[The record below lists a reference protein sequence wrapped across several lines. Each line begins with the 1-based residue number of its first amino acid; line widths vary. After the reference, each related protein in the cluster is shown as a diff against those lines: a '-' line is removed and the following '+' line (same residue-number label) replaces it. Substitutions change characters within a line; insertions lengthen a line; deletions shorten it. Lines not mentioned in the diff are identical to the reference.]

1 MDPCSSVIDE
11 FVASE
16 SAPGELLMLPLDD
29 LRTSVKWLVFQTR
42 YRQPAHASYSWLF
55 SIRERDFA
63 VNARLLGLPL
73 YVNISL
79 AFFPFLNSVRDQ
91 QESSIGKSSFL
102 QTSLGFI
109 YLAQRHCIMQMV
121 ESCFLCKASFWTCCV
136 MLQLIDHSPTLTFVE
151 GSGPQLTR

>member
-1 MDPCSSVIDE
+1 MDPCSSVMDE

-16 SAPGELLMLPLDD
+16 SAPGELLMFPLDD
-29 LRTSVKWLVFQTR
+29 LRTSVKWLVFKLGIGM
-42 YRQPAHASYSWLF
+42 AHAPYSWLF

-63 VNARLLGLPL
+63 VNARLIGLPL

-91 QESSIGKSSFL
+91 HESAIGKSSFL
-102 QTSLGFI
+102 HASLGFI

-121 ESCFLCKASFWTCCV
+121 ESCFLCKASFWTCCA
-136 MLQLIDHSPTLTFVE
+136 MLQRIDHSPTLTFVE